1 MNGHRRSMFRFAE
14 LKSRDICHRDTNPSC
29 TVVVGPYHR
38 QAFPAADQPDAR
50 TITMGNEF
58 PNQPGGAHLRTIAM
72 PRDANASGDIFGG
85 WTLSQM
91 DLAGGTFAANH
102 SGKRVVTVRIEAVE
116 FVTPVYIGDD
126 VSVFCWL
133 EEEGNT
139 SLKVRMETWVRGR
152 DGANPHKVTE
162 GVFTYVAVGEDGKPQ
177 PISS

>member
-1 MNGHRRSMFRFAE
+1 
-14 LKSRDICHRDTNPSC
+14 
-29 TVVVGPYHR
+29 
-38 QAFPAADQPDAR
+38 
-50 TITMGNEF
+50 MGNEF

-116 FVTPVYIGDD
+116 FLTPVYIGDD

-133 EEEGNT
+133 GSFFRVIALLINNRSKSPVSAHEG
-139 SLKVRMETWVRGR
+139 SR
-152 DGANPHKVTE
+152 A
-162 GVFTYVAVGEDGKPQ
+162 
-177 PISS
+177 

>member
-1 MNGHRRSMFRFAE
+1 
-14 LKSRDICHRDTNPSC
+14 
-29 TVVVGPYHR
+29 
-38 QAFPAADQPDAR
+38 
-50 TITMGNEF
+50 MGSEF

-102 SGKRVVTVRIEAVE
+102 SGKRIVTVRIEAVE
-116 FVTPVYIGDD
+116 FLTPVYIGDD

-162 GVFTYVAVGEDGKPQ
+162 GVFTYVAVGENGKPQ